1 MATTFNDALQQYNI
15 GTSSTTNI
23 NDGNISI
30 PEGSETLSD
39 LLKLNYDFKDTPL
52 LPNDRSY
59 NIYIWNNND
68 NGEIR
73 FYTKDAK
80 NNNNFNKNVFS
91 GSYNEPRLNYNT
103 KIGKD
108 GKLYFWHNYSVL
120 LPTKL
125 SGWYSVVDDIYS
137 LALTQQNA
145 DIIIGANTAS
155 ILTINN
161 NVGALAVRVLATEE
175 GLVSIGTFVGTQAT
189 LTSDTRSM
197 LYGVWDYLNLE
208 NNPIIQNQMSIYQNI
223 LGTYRIN
230 PSAFNSAEQLL
241 RIQASSALSSYRIN
255 LANNFANGI
264 GLAAL
269 GAGALAGILYVAD
282 EQQKKN
288 YSTEILRVSDTL
300 EKREISTVNNTINHT
315 RITRLTG
322 AGGFPLTNTEFLI
335 PIQKNAVLIIGIDSE
350 GIANILLVD
359 QIGTSSFA
367 VNENITINRALLN
380 GSGGNLVLTIASLGT
395 LKEWAELKTTFLQNK
410 IIKIDTKNRR
420 KANVIGY
427 DDINPTHF
435 TKTNI
440 SYNDNDG
447 NISETIPYKFLEI
460 NANYKHPTCIQA
472 DSSTNANTAAVA
484 VKLQTKRKI
493 ANVDFDGTANIDI
506 SYTDLTNKP
515 TSFSGNI
522 GIGTTSS
529 ASYNLDIYNQ
539 STARIRIQSSSDFG
553 ATSSIEFRKGV
564 VPDVWS
570 DYRLINDNSTFK
582 LQYENADFPYSN
594 DNNIMT
600 WNRIDVVNYIQT
612 QFNANVGIGTIP
624 SVIATYKLDVL
635 GDIKAT
641 AFRGDGA
648 NITNLNEN
656 NLNLTTAKLY
666 QNFNT
671 TNFAIIDDKIDLPPN
686 YSFNITDYDS
696 QTLFSVGVERKYK
709 GKMTANYDDRN
720 GVYKLITTDNRTDNK
735 AVLNYKVGDKI
746 SIRNTANTVNDYL
759 SEGGF
764 KYFNSLLLMKRPT
777 NRPLNWAV
785 SDAYSVLMYEWFSS
799 DGLEGRPEA
808 RVRTPTNRYFPFTT
822 VITFIIEA
830 GFNYY
835 LAKLYNTV
843 EVSGG
848 TLIVVSS
855 GYGDDVNDFNRAFGA
870 GQTFKLQ
877 ITGATFA
884 DDYMPKDY
892 MSADIGIAS
901 AQKLGGVKKGRGVAI
916 DATTGAIDAV
926 PVSSDLIN
934 SMNVDHF
941 TNNLAT
947 GKIDFKTSLIPA
959 TPTSAN
965 LVGILNTT
973 QFENNTGTNRVD
985 IKNDWKP
992 AGTILA
998 DKAVKLE
1005 TSRNIAGVGFNGTG
1019 NIDIPYFNLI
1029 NKLTAGSGISITAGS
1044 ATTSPEISATAQTP
1058 TSASLVGILNTTQF
1072 VNNTGTSRVDISS
1085 TYVAPK
1091 ATILETSRNIA
1102 GVGFDG
1108 SGAIAIPY
1116 DNLTFKP
1123 TAGTNITI
1131 TAGSSTLSPIINA
1144 TSQAPTS
1151 ASLVG
1156 ILNTTQFTNNTG
1168 TSRVDISS
1176 TYTAPKATILE
1187 TSRNIAGVAFNG
1199 SGPIDIPYFN
1209 TTFKPT
1215 VGNGLAIT
1223 TGSATASPNITLN
1236 LSALGDIA
1244 INTGVNP
1251 ATIGVSYTSANLIGA
1266 FNTTDFVN
1274 TASKIT
1280 LSNNTSNYVA
1290 RVNTELTTALGTAI
1304 SATQPKIISTAGQL
1318 IIGNGD
1324 GLTTTSTGLTWT
1336 SGTTTLN
1343 ATNLTTANLA
1353 VSTQATITKLLTAG
1367 LDADMFILANNAT
1380 NSLRFN
1386 QVYQALNDQKW
1397 ILKQKSNNIDYN
1409 IFNFRGGK
1417 IAVGTQANP
1426 AYMLDVVGDI
1436 NITGDFLK
1444 NANVYKPA
1452 NAVLADSATTATK
1465 LATGRN
1471 IAGVLFDGTG
1481 DVVVDYFATTNKPII
1496 LQPTTTNLQLVSGY
1510 TFAVP
1515 GNVCIG
1521 STAIATNVLQVGAGG
1536 RLRISNGTT
1545 DYTLLGT
1552 IDTDGATNTS
1562 IVISGT
1568 TRATNAGNIQYLATA
1583 SGGSHIFYTASA
1595 TTRMTISSSG
1605 VNINDNLGVSGRV
1618 GIGTAPHATY
1628 KLDVLGDINV
1638 SGAFRVGGVA
1648 LANSWSAGTP
1658 STNIYYNLGNVG
1670 IGTTNPVYKLHI
1682 KCNYSDVAGSLHLD
1696 AGDTT
1701 DPNKYALTIYPYVIA
1716 GGEVGY
1722 KFRTQ
1727 NMTGGTN
1734 TPLTLNNYGN
1744 VVVQGNLNMGSA
1756 TINGDTFITSS
1767 RLVLRGTNP
1776 TLYLR
1781 DTDNRSGMI
1790 HMNGNSMYFLN
1801 ASGNDSETWTQQNGQ
1816 DWAFRLDMNTNEARF
1831 GGHTVFATNVWNN
1844 SSENENRIYYA
1855 ASGTTYI
1862 RGAGNSATIS
1872 ILFRSTT
1879 QFDMGYFNASVFCCY
1894 GPVNLSDRRIKR
1906 DIVEINDE
1914 TALNM
1919 ILQVQPTTYYYR
1931 DETRNRGNGKVYG
1944 FIAQQI
1950 KEVIPDAVH
1959 TTKEII
1965 ANIYKTCLVYNKREI
1980 YYSIPKDVAID
1991 TEVHIL
1997 DKEGGEKGK
2006 RCKIKEIYDDYF
2018 VIDEDIDGDDCFV
2031 FGYMVDD
2038 LNALDKSYIFTL
2050 NVCATQELHRRME
2063 AQNVIIK
2070 SQDERIKELELKVER
2085 LLNYLTL

>member
-1 MATTFNDALQQYNI
+1 MATTFNDALQEYNVS
-15 GTSSTTNI
+15 TSSTTNI
-23 NDGNISI
+23 NEGNIVI

-39 LLKLNYDFKDTPL
+39 LIKLNYDFKDMPIV
-52 LPNDRSY
+52 PNDRSY
-59 NIYIWNNND
+59 NIYIWNNNTD
-68 NGEIR
+68 GEIR

-91 GSYNEPRLNYNT
+91 GSYNEPRLNFNT

-108 GKLYFWHNYSVL
+108 GKLYYWYNYNLL
-120 LPTKL
+120 LPSKL
-125 SGWYSVVDDIYS
+125 SGWYSVVDDIYGLS
-137 LALTQQNA
+137 FTQQNA
-145 DIIIGANTAS
+145 DIIISGLTAGLIS
-155 ILTINN
+155 TNAEVN
-161 NVGALAVRVLATEE
+161 ALATSVVAIGETLVVLDQR
-175 GLVSIGTFVGTQAT
+175 IT
-189 LTSDTRSM
+189 LH
-197 LYGVWDYLNLE
+197 DYKILNLE
-208 NNPIIQNQMSIYQNI
+208 SLVGTSFDYTRYIDNIAERNGFNQAVQTCFEIFNDTNPITNVKQIEQIVASTTKTRFKINFGNNVANTLASIGFGAVAVGAIATI
-223 LGTYRIN
+223 LDEAKKSEYNNDVIKIN
-230 PSAFNSAEQLL
+230 DTLGLMP
-241 RIQASSALSSYRIN
+241 ISSA
-255 LANNFANGI
+255 NNI
-264 GLAAL
+264 
-269 GAGALAGILYVAD
+269 
-282 EQQKKN
+282 
-288 YSTEILRVSDTL
+288 
-300 EKREISTVNNTINHT
+300 INHT
-315 RITRLTG
+315 RITRLSG
-322 AGGFPLTNTEFLI
+322 ANDFPLTNNEFLI
-335 PIQKNAVLIIGIDSE
+335 PIQRNAILRIGIDNE
-350 GIANILLVD
+350 GIAYIIVVE
-359 QIGTSSFA
+359 QIGNTYFS
-367 VNENITINRALLN
+367 VNETITINRNLLN
-380 GSGGNLVLTIASLGT
+380 GSGGNLVLNVASLGT
-395 LKEWAELKTTFLQNK
+395 LKEWTELKTTYLQTK
-410 IIKIDTKNRR
+410 ISNIDTKNRR
-420 KANVIGY
+420 KAKVIGY

-435 TKTNI
+435 TKVDV
-440 SYNDNDG
+440 SYTDNDG
-447 NISETIPYKFLEI
+447 NISETIPYKTLEI
-460 NANYKHPTCIQA
+460 NPNYKSPTAIQA
-472 DSSTNANTAAVA
+472 DSATNANTAAVA

-506 SYTDLTNKP
+506 SYNNLTDKP

-570 DYRLINDNSTFK
+570 DYRLINDNGIFK
-582 LQYENADFPYSN
+582 LQYENNDFAYADATNITTWSRVN
-594 DNNIMT
+594 VINN
-600 WNRIDVVNYIQT
+600 IQT

-624 SVIATYKLDVL
+624 SVIATYKLDVF

-656 NLNLTTAKLY
+656 NLVLTTQKIY
-666 QNFNT
+666 EKCEPKTF
-671 TNFAIIDDKIDLPPN
+671 IINPGDKIDIPPV
-686 YSFNITDYDS
+686 YSFNITAFDRLANTTATY
-696 QTLFSVGVERKYK
+696 LEA
-709 GKMTANYDDRN
+709 GKFTCTYEDRN
-720 GVYKLITTDNRTDNK
+720 GTYKLIPSYIPNTNNK
-735 AVLNYKVGDKI
+735 VLLNYRIGDKI
-746 SIRNTANTVNDYL
+746 TFKHTANTQFDYQETPVVKWARL
-759 SEGGF
+759 SLFKMPSGTAWNSQGMELYMTSVFDWDSDLTTVVDWTSGYPVSYPRNTPVTMQIEAGF
-764 KYFNSLLLMKRPT
+764 KYFFVKWQRNNQP
-777 NRPLNWAV
+777 
-785 SDAYSVLMYEWFSS
+785 
-799 DGLEGRPEA
+799 
-808 RVRTPTNRYFPFTT
+808 
-822 VITFIIEA
+822 ITFDSYITPATELSGMNIA
-830 GFNYY
+830 YGGGQGFKISGDYSG
-835 LAKLYNTV
+835 
-843 EVSGG
+843 SGG
-848 TLIVVSS
+848 YKPISS
-855 GYGDDVNDFNRAFGA
+855 SMPPLM
-870 GQTFKLQ
+870 T
-877 ITGATFA
+877 A
-884 DDYMPKDY
+884 DTEGTARRGSRLSIDNGVL
-892 MSADIGIAS
+892 SADIPTGIELITGMNTAHFEN
-901 AQKLGGVKKGRGVAI
+901 V
-916 DATTGAIDAV
+916 TTT
-926 PVSSDLIN
+926 IN
-934 SMNVDHF
+934 GNT
-941 TNNLAT
+941 TN
-947 GKIDFKTSLIPA
+947 KI
-959 TPTSAN
+959 
-965 LVGILNTT
+965 GILQTY
-973 QFENNTGTNRVD
+973 
-985 IKNDWKP
+985 KHP
-992 AGTILA
+992 LA
-998 DKAVKLE
+998 DKATKLE
-1005 TSRNIAGVGFNGTG
+1005 TSRKIANVDFDGTG
-1019 NIDIPYFNLI
+1019 NIDIPYFNLT

-1072 VNNTGTSRVDISS
+1072 TNNTGTSRVDISS
-1085 TYVAPK
+1085 SYVAPK

-1156 ILNTTQFTNNTG
+1156 ILNTTQFVNNTG

-1176 TYTAPKATILE
+1176 TYVAPKATILE
-1187 TSRNIAGVAFNG
+1187 TSRNIAGVGFNG
-1199 SGPIDIPYFN
+1199 SSPIDIPYFN

-1223 TGSATASPNITLN
+1223 AGSATASPNITLN
-1236 LSALGDIA
+1236 LSASGDIA

-1290 RVNTELTTALGTAI
+1290 RVNSELTTAIA
-1304 SATQPKIISTAGQL
+1304 ATQPKIISTAGQI

-1343 ATNLTTANLA
+1343 ATNLTTANLS
-1353 VSTQATITKLLTAG
+1353 STQATITKLLTAG

-1409 IFNFRGGK
+1409 LFNFRNGK

-1426 AYMLDVVGDI
+1426 AYMLDVVGDV

-1481 DVVVDYFATTNKPII
+1481 DIAIDYFSLNSKPII

-1568 TRATNAGNIQYLATA
+1568 TRTGNAGNIQYLATA
-1583 SGGSHIFYTASA
+1583 SGGSHIFYTTSA

-1605 VNINDNLGVSGRV
+1605 VNINDNLGVLNGRV

-1648 LANSWSAGTP
+1648 LANSWSVGTP
-1658 STNIYYNLGNVG
+1658 STTINYGLGNVG
-1670 IGTTNPVYKLHI
+1670 IGNTAPTGTLCLGTSQVAGSDGFLLIGKNNGAGGARTQRIGYNTNFDLTIGDYGGGTGPWVEAIKFSYAAPANSLVVNGSGYVGIGTATPSYKCHI
-1682 KCNYSDVAGSLHLD
+1682 KCNYDQVATGLHLD
-1696 AGDTT
+1696 ASDSSQYT
-1701 DPNKYALTIYPYVIA
+1701 LTIWPYVQ
-1716 GGEVGY
+1716 GGGQVGWR
-1722 KFRTQ
+1722 FRTISLD
-1727 NMTGGTN
+1727 GGTT
-1734 TPLTLNNYGN
+1734 TPLQFYHNGNALMNGLNVSSLY
-1744 VVVQGNLNMGSA
+1744 SA
-1756 TINGDTFITSS
+1756 TTIQASGAIYTAVDLWNKSNDGKDRLYYANNGGSYI
-1767 RLVLRGTNP
+1767 
-1776 TLYLR
+1776 
-1781 DTDNRSGMI
+1781 RSGT
-1790 HMNGNSMYFLN
+1790 
-1801 ASGNDSETWTQQNGQ
+1801 ASGRMITFRNGS
-1816 DWAFRLDMNTNEARF
+1816 DVD
-1831 GGHTVFATNVWNN
+1831 
-1844 SSENENRIYYA
+1844 I
-1855 ASGTTYI
+1855 
-1862 RGAGNSATIS
+1862 
-1872 ILFRSTT
+1872 
-1879 QFDMGYFNASVFCCY
+1879 GYFESNIFYCY
-1894 GPVNLSDRRIKR
+1894 GPINLSDRRIKR

-1959 TTKEII
+1959 TTKDII
-1965 ANIYKTCLVYNKREI
+1965 ANIYKTCLIYNKREI
-1980 YYSIPKDVAID
+1980 YHSIPQDIAID
-1991 TEVHIL
+1991 TEVMIY

-2006 RCKIKEIYDDYF
+2006 RYKIKEIYDDYF